1 MIDPKSAQSFEAI
14 VDLPSNLPGMKTV
27 DVAVV
32 TDWKLLDEELQPS
45 LQPEVRPTQSAGR
58 QG

>member
-14 VDLPSNLPGMKTV
+14 VDLPSNLPGVHTI

-45 LQPEVRPTQSAGR
+45 LQPEVSCLKRLR
-58 QG
+58 